1 MLPTSVLIVIT
12 GPIASGKSTVA
23 GELARE
29 LERAGHRVAVID
41 LDLVHDMLTTGGR
54 PSDDAT
60 WDVARRAAAALANAF
75 LAAGIEVVVAEGSF
89 NRLED
94 RTAFTDHLDRR
105 AAPRFVTLR
114 VTYEEAL
121 RRAQADPTRGNS
133 RDPDFLGPY
142 FATAD
147 RELAK
152 TPPTD
157 LVIDTEQVPAR
168 DAARIIARLGPFKT
182 VVRANARHRSTGLP

>member
-1 MLPTSVLIVIT
+1 MLPPSVLIVIT

-41 LDLVHDMLTTGGR
+41 LDLVHDMLTAGAR
-54 PSDDAT
+54 PSDDTT
-60 WDVARRAAAALANAF
+60 WAVARRAAAMLANAF
-75 LAAGIEVVVAEGSF
+75 LGAGIEVVVAEGSF
-89 NRLED
+89 NRPDD
-94 RTAFTDHLDRR
+94 RAAFTAPLDAR

-114 VTYEEAL
+114 VSYEEAL
-121 RRAQADPTRGNS
+121 RRATSDPTRGKS

-147 RELAK
+147 RLLA
-152 TPPTD
+152 TAPATD
-157 LVIDTEQVPAR
+157 LVIDTERTSAKE
-168 DAARIIARLGPFKT
+168 AAGEIARL
-182 VVRANARHRSTGLP
+182 VRPPTPA